1 MPLVLECIVAIFY
14 LKCVQVPL
22 LNLLIFCFLT
32 GELNDRHSQAQVF
45 SNLAYAYTQTN
56 GYIDAVT
63 SFEHA
68 IQGAKDSGDSEAQL
82 LATEGLAAI
91 WFRLKDYEKAISLYK
106 EALSL
111 AAPQNGKTCPHT
123 NRLVEKLSDTVRHQ
137 LLAETSSKISEE
149 TDRFDGGFK
158 SRKGRPRFSKSG
170 RQSLIAKGLEDDSEH
185 SISDSVTSDDSDDDE
200 MSQKSS
206 NNDEQNS
213 GPNSNKKATSV
224 RAELVA
230 NGVNFNTKAALKQS
244 AGTSL
249 DYDDDIPRA
258 DKEFYLASVAQN
270 NAVRNAENEEKP
282 PTSRACVLM

>member
-1 MPLVLECIVAIFY
+1 MNLFIF
-14 LKCVQVPL
+14 V
-22 LNLLIFCFLT
+22 CFLT

-56 GYIDAVT
+56 CYVDAVT

-68 IQGAKDSGDSEAQL
+68 VQGAKDSGDSEAQL

-91 WFRLKDYEKAISLYK
+91 WFRLKNYEKAISLYK
-106 EALSL
+106 DALSL
-111 AAPQNGKTCPHT
+111 ATPQNGKTCPHT
-123 NRLVEKLSDTVRHQ
+123 NRLVVKLSDAMRHQ
-137 LLAETSSKISEE
+137 LRVETDSRISEE
-149 TDRFDGGFK
+149 TDRFDGGLK

-170 RQSLIAKGLEDDSEH
+170 RQSLIAKGLENDSEH
-185 SISDSVTSDDSDDDE
+185 SLSDYVTSDDSDDDE
-200 MSQKSS
+200 MSQESR

-213 GPNSNKKATSV
+213 EPSSNKKATSI
-224 RAELVA
+224 RAELAA

-249 DYDDDIPRA
+249 DYDHGIPRA

-270 NAVRNAENEEKP
+270 KAVRNAENEEKP
-282 PTSRACVLM
+282 PTSRTCVLM

>member
-1 MPLVLECIVAIFY
+1 MNLFIF
-14 LKCVQVPL
+14 V
-22 LNLLIFCFLT
+22 CFLT

-56 GYIDAVT
+56 GYVDAVT

-68 IQGAKDSGDSEAQL
+68 IQGVKDSGDSEAQL

-106 EALSL
+106 DALSL
-111 AAPQNGKTCPHT
+111 ATPQNGKTCPHT
-123 NRLVEKLSDTVRHQ
+123 NRLVEKLSDAMRHQ
-137 LLAETSSKISEE
+137 LRVETDSRISEE
-149 TDRFDGGFK
+149 TDRFDGGLK

-170 RQSLIAKGLEDDSEH
+170 RQSLIAKGLENDSEH
-185 SISDSVTSDDSDDDE
+185 SLSDFVTSDDSDDDE
-200 MSQKSS
+200 MSQESR

-213 GPNSNKKATSV
+213 EPSSNKKATSI
-224 RAELVA
+224 RAELTA
-230 NGVNFNTKAALKQS
+230 NGVNFNTKTALKQS

-258 DKEFYLASVAQN
+258 DKEFYLANVAQN

-282 PTSRACVLM
+282 PTSRTCVLM